1 MQYRET
7 TALKKILSLQKRL
20 KIIQGGTSAGKTIAI
35 LLILIQKAQTNRD
48 KIISVVSETVPHLK
62 RSSIRDFLNIMQA
75 HNYYKDNSWN
85 RTDYIYTF
93 ETGSKIEFFSAD
105 NPAKVRGPRRDT
117 LFINEANNVS
127 YETYTQLAIRT
138 AGDIYL
144 DYNPVSEFWVHTD
157 ILGFLPNDFIILT
170 YKDNEFLSLEIILEI
185 ESRKGNRQFWQVF
198 GLGELGESEGR
209 IYTGWIQIDSVPE
222 EARLE
227 KYGLDFGYSI
237 DPTASDAIYK
247 WNDSIVFDE
256 VIHQKGLSN
265 RQISELF
272 LNLPRASVIADSAE
286 PKSIDE
292 IASYGVPIFPANKGK
307 DSIRQGIQIV
317 QDQKVFVTKRSVNTL
332 REYRNYL
339 WKLDRQGKVV
349 NEPSDIWNHHMD
361 DIRYAVSSG
370 KSTVKW
376 DPGDVGGVLG
386 YIPGIG

>member
-157 ILGFLPNDFIILT
+157 ILGFLPNDFIIL
-170 YKDNEFLSLEIILEI
+170 K
-185 ESRKGNRQFWQVF
+185 K
-198 GLGELGESEGR
+198 
-209 IYTGWIQIDSVPE
+209 
-222 EARLE
+222 A
-227 KYGLDFGYSI
+227 
-237 DPTASDAIYK
+237 
-247 WNDSIVFDE
+247 
-256 VIHQKGLSN
+256 
-265 RQISELF
+265 
-272 LNLPRASVIADSAE
+272 
-286 PKSIDE
+286 
-292 IASYGVPIFPANKGK
+292 
-307 DSIRQGIQIV
+307 
-317 QDQKVFVTKRSVNTL
+317 
-332 REYRNYL
+332 
-339 WKLDRQGKVV
+339 
-349 NEPSDIWNHHMD
+349 
-361 DIRYAVSSG
+361 
-370 KSTVKW
+370 
-376 DPGDVGGVLG
+376 
-386 YIPGIG
+386 

>member
-1 MQYRET
+1 M
-7 TALKKILSLQKRL
+7 
-20 KIIQGGTSAGKTIAI
+20 
-35 LLILIQKAQTNRD
+35 
-48 KIISVVSETVPHLK
+48 
-62 RSSIRDFLNIMQA
+62 
-75 HNYYKDNSWN
+75 
-85 RTDYIYTF
+85 
-93 ETGSKIEFFSAD
+93 
-105 NPAKVRGPRRDT
+105 
-117 LFINEANNVS
+117 
-127 YETYTQLAIRT
+127 
-138 AGDIYL
+138 
-144 DYNPVSEFWVHTD
+144 
-157 ILGFLPNDFIILT
+157 
-170 YKDNEFLSLEIILEI
+170 
-185 ESRKGNRQFWQVF
+185 F